1 MRDKKQV
8 CFLPRINPFLF
19 ALLLCNQLFIHYI
32 YYPNFSTNNHT
43 NEPDIGT
50 KTTFGNSIC
59 MKKGRSNPNQLQIDF
74 LASFRQMLVS
84 LGNSENL
91 PVNENLF
98 MRMTDQW
105 ENTRAI
111 PANLLFQKSP
121 VEAVVFRLQKTDDRL
136 RFPDEFI
143 AGEIRGEQG
152 LTGFSAK
159 FREQGWVILPSEL
172 STMYKNLF
180 LNILAA
186 SIGLEYLYSSRKE
199 LLTEAERVALAA
211 MLPEAEVRKFFG
223 LRLSRFPDSFRSEVA
238 NYFNMPFD
246 YVLKRANHLGM
257 VSEQVIEEAS
267 SQTLRSPILRRPQSS
282 RAA

>member
-1 MRDKKQV
+1 
-8 CFLPRINPFLF
+8 
-19 ALLLCNQLFIHYI
+19 
-32 YYPNFSTNNHT
+32 
-43 NEPDIGT
+43 
-50 KTTFGNSIC
+50 
-59 MKKGRSNPNQLQIDF
+59 MKKGRSYPNQLQIDF

-84 LGNSENL
+84 LGSSENL

-98 MRMTDQW
+98 MVMTDQW

-121 VEAVVFRLQKTDDRL
+121 IEAVVFRLQKTDERL
-136 RFPDEFI
+136 RFPDELI

-159 FREQGWVILPSEL
+159 FREQGWVILPAEL
-172 STMYKNLF
+172 SAMYKNLF
-180 LNILAA
+180 LNILSA
-186 SIGLEYLYSSRKE
+186 SIGLEYLYPSRKE
-199 LLTEAERVALAA
+199 LLAEAEKVALAA

-238 NYFNMPFD
+238 NYFNLPFD

-257 VSEQVIEEAS
+257 VSEQVIEEAREPM
-267 SQTLRSPILRRPQSS
+267 RSTILRRPQSS

>member
-1 MRDKKQV
+1 
-8 CFLPRINPFLF
+8 
-19 ALLLCNQLFIHYI
+19 
-32 YYPNFSTNNHT
+32 
-43 NEPDIGT
+43 
-50 KTTFGNSIC
+50 
-59 MKKGRSNPNQLQIDF
+59 
-74 LASFRQMLVS
+74 
-84 LGNSENL
+84 
-91 PVNENLF
+91 

-121 VEAVVFRLQKTDDRL
+121 VEAVVFRLQKIDERL
-136 RFPDEFI
+136 SFPDEFI

-159 FREQGWVILPSEL
+159 FREQGWVILPAEL
-172 STMYKNLF
+172 SAMYKNLF

-186 SIGLEYLYSSRKE
+186 SIGLEHLYQSRKE
-199 LLTEAERVALAA
+199 LLIEAERVALAA
-211 MLPEAEVRKFFG
+211 MLAEAEVRKFFG

-238 NYFNMPFD
+238 NYFNLPFD

-257 VSEQVIEEAS
+257 VSEQVIDEAN

>member
-1 MRDKKQV
+1 
-8 CFLPRINPFLF
+8 
-19 ALLLCNQLFIHYI
+19 
-32 YYPNFSTNNHT
+32 
-43 NEPDIGT
+43 
-50 KTTFGNSIC
+50 

-84 LGNSENL
+84 LGNAENL
-91 PVNENLF
+91 PVNESLF

-111 PANLLFQKSP
+111 PADLLFTKSP
-121 VEAVVFRLQKTDDRL
+121 VEAVVFRLQKTDERL
-136 RFPDEFI
+136 QFPTELV
-143 AGEIRGEQG
+143 AGEIRGEKG

-159 FREQGWVILPSEL
+159 FREQGWVILPAEL
-172 STMYKNLF
+172 SAMYKNLF
-180 LNILAA
+180 LNILA
-186 SIGLEYLYSSRKE
+186 SSVGLEHLYPSRKE
-199 LLTEAERVALAA
+199 LLAEAERVALTA

-238 NYFNMPFD
+238 NYFNLPFD

-257 VSEQVIEEAS
+257 VSEQVIEEANT
-267 SQTLRSPILRRPQSS
+267 QLLRSPILRRPQSS

>member
-1 MRDKKQV
+1 
-8 CFLPRINPFLF
+8 
-19 ALLLCNQLFIHYI
+19 
-32 YYPNFSTNNHT
+32 
-43 NEPDIGT
+43 
-50 KTTFGNSIC
+50 

-74 LASFRQMLVS
+74 LAAFRQMLVS
-84 LGNSENL
+84 LGSPENL

-172 STMYKNLF
+172 SAMYKNLF

-186 SIGLEYLYSSRKE
+186 SIGLEYLYPSRKE
-199 LLTEAERVALAA
+199 LLAEAERTALAA
-211 MLPEAEVRKFFG
+211 MLPEAEIRKFFG
-223 LRLSRFPDSFRSEVA
+223 LRLSRFPDSFRSEVS
-238 NYFNMPFD
+238 NYFNLPFD

-257 VSEQVIEEAS
+257 VSEQVIEEANQQS
-267 SQTLRSPILRRPQSS
+267 VRSTILRRPQSS

>member
-1 MRDKKQV
+1 MAIKSRPGD
-8 CFLPRINPFLF
+8 
-19 ALLLCNQLFIHYI
+19 
-32 YYPNFSTNNHT
+32 
-43 NEPDIGT
+43 
-50 KTTFGNSIC
+50 SIR
-59 MKKGRSNPNQLQIDF
+59 MKKGSSNPNQLQIDF

-121 VEAVVFRLQKTDDRL
+121 VEAVVFRLQKVDRDGGQDRL

-159 FREQGWVILPSEL
+159 FREQGWVILPAEL
-172 STMYKNLF
+172 SAMYKNLF

-199 LLTEAERVALAA
+199 LLAEAERVGLAA

-238 NYFNMPFD
+238 NYFNLPFD

-257 VSEQVIEEAS
+257 VSEQVIEEAN

>member
-1 MRDKKQV
+1 
-8 CFLPRINPFLF
+8 
-19 ALLLCNQLFIHYI
+19 
-32 YYPNFSTNNHT
+32 
-43 NEPDIGT
+43 
-50 KTTFGNSIC
+50 
-59 MKKGRSNPNQLQIDF
+59 MKKGRSNSNQLQIDF
-74 LASFRQMLVS
+74 LAAFRQMLVS
-84 LGNSENL
+84 LGSPENL
-91 PVNENLF
+91 PVNESLF

-111 PANLLFQKSP
+111 PSNLLFQKSP

-159 FREQGWVILPSEL
+159 FREQGWVILPTEL
-172 STMYKNLF
+172 SAMYKNLF

-186 SIGLEYLYSSRKE
+186 SIGLEYLYPTRKE
-199 LLTEAERVALAA
+199 LLVEAERVALAA

-223 LRLSRFPDSFRSEVA
+223 LRLSRFPDSFRSEVS
-238 NYFNMPFD
+238 NYFNLPFD

-257 VSEQVIEEAS
+257 VSEQVIEES
-267 SQTLRSPILRRPQSS
+267 NSPVRSAILRRPQSS

>member
-1 MRDKKQV
+1 
-8 CFLPRINPFLF
+8 
-19 ALLLCNQLFIHYI
+19 
-32 YYPNFSTNNHT
+32 
-43 NEPDIGT
+43 
-50 KTTFGNSIC
+50 
-59 MKKGRSNPNQLQIDF
+59 MKKRQSNPNQLQIDF

-84 LGNSENL
+84 LGNAENL
-91 PVNENLF
+91 PVNESLF

-111 PANLLFQKSP
+111 PADLLFTKSP
-121 VEAVVFRLQKTDDRL
+121 VEAVVFRLQKIDLEQNDGTARL
-136 RFPDEFI
+136 QFPNELI
-143 AGEIRGEQG
+143 AGEIRGEKG

-159 FREQGWVILPSEL
+159 FRQQGWIILPAEL
-172 STMYKNLF
+172 SAMYKNLF

-186 SIGLEYLYSSRKE
+186 SIGLEHLYSTKKE
-199 LLTEAERVALAA
+199 LLVEAERVGLAA

-238 NYFNMPFD
+238 NYFNLPFD

-257 VSEQVIEEAS
+257 VSEQVIEEAN